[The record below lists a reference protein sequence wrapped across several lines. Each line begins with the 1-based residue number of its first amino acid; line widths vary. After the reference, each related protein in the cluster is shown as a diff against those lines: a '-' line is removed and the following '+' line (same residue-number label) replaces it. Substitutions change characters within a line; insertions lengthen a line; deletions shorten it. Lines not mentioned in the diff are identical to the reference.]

1 MKTILNAD
9 EVQTLQGIQ
18 SAYAAGYT
26 SAITPGT
33 SKRLVEV
40 GYVRRVTDGHLYITE
55 LGRRALFQRRSYS
68 QLMAFA
74 KNPLIV
80 IQLDCQEWLSES
92 GYIQLK
98 SGNQQMHSFDFE
110 ITQKGWD
117 WIANFN
123 DGEG

>member
-40 GYVRRVTDGHLYITE
+40 GWTAGTIST
-55 LGRRALFQRRSYS
+55 S
-68 QLMAFA
+68 QL
-74 KNPLIV
+74 
-80 IQLDCQEWLSES
+80 
-92 GYIQLK
+92 
-98 SGNQQMHSFDFE
+98 
-110 ITQKGWD
+110 
-117 WIANFN
+117 
-123 DGEG
+123 